1 MKSSIFRLAVLAVVS
16 LVVGAAGCSGCDNNE
31 DGTNNGLDCPDGI
44 IIQGECIRNNSDGG
58 GDTDTPDASDA
69 EDTDPTD
76 TQPDPDGDGGTD
88 IDGVCLPFDSR
99 CATATSFET
108 CDPDGEAWSAPQDCP
123 ADEVCNDG
131 ICVVGEQCEPGEVS
145 GCRSPNSQR
154 VCADD
159 GVSYDERLCPS
170 ENPTCFDGE
179 CISGQCLPDAV
190 FCDGQELKQCNST
203 GDGST
208 VQETCANG
216 CLDGACLEPPDDEC
230 GGKSYIGCDFWAVD
244 LDNYTR
250 FCSSSADCQFG
261 GCQNGVCPEEN
272 ASTQQYAVTVSNTSG
287 DNVDVEIFDGNG
299 NSVATTTVG
308 PNALESIPLPE
319 QNTNNSGLTNNSYQV
334 TATGPVTVHQFNPQS
349 NVGVFSND
357 ASLLLP
363 SNALG
368 KDYVVTGW
376 PTLQMSSASTAPES
390 TNKAYVTIVAAESG
404 QTSVTVNTPVAMQAG
419 SGVSAISAGGSQ
431 TFTMNQGQVLQLATI
446 ADTTS
451 EYDLTGLSV
460 SADKNVAVFSAH
472 ECATV
477 PTDSPAC
484 DHLEQ
489 QMLPTN
495 TWGNEYVAP
504 KFRPRGQEPDIY
516 RIISATDGNTLSTT
530 PSISGVDGRTLNIG
544 EVVEFESQQSFVVT
558 GTSPIS
564 VSQYM
569 VGAHYPGPSNG
580 CDPGGFFP
588 DESNCAVTIKNSC
601 ALPNSQSVDFRIGD
615 PAFTINVPTNQFR
628 SDYFVLTPSDYLSDW
643 VSIVHPPGVTVN
655 MDGTPVTG
663 TSNRIQNTNWVVTWA
678 EVQPGA
684 HQFTASQAFG
694 LYSYGYDCFVSYAYP
709 GGLNLEATP

>member
-99 CATATSFET
+99 CASATSFET
-108 CDPDGEAWSAPQDCP
+108 CDSDGEAWSAPQDCP

-131 ICVVGEQCEPGEVS
+131 ICVVGEQCTPGEVS

-190 FCDGQELKQCNST
+190 FCDGQELKQCNSA

-244 LDNYTR
+244 LDNYAR
-250 FCSSSADCQFG
+250 PCSSSFDCNG
-261 GCQNGVCPEEN
+261 ATCMPNGICQGQDAN
-272 ASTQQYAVTVSNTSG
+272 SQQYAVTVSNTSTQ
-287 DNVDVEIFDGNG
+287 NVDVEITDGAG
-299 NSVATTTVG
+299 STVASRTVS
-308 PNALESIPLPE
+308 PNALETFSLPE
-319 QNTNNSGLTNNSYQV
+319 QSVLDSSLSNKSYRVQ
-334 TATGPVTVHQFNPQS
+334 ATGPVTVHQFNPET

-368 KDYVVTGW
+368 KEYMFLGW
-376 PTLQMSSASTAPES
+376 PSLTTSAATSTTKS
-390 TNKAYVTIVAAESG
+390 YVTIAAAESG
-404 QTSVTVNTPVAMQAG
+404 TTNVTIETPVDILAG
-419 SGVSAISAGGSQ
+419 SGVSSMSAGS
-431 TFTMNQGQVLQLATI
+431 TETISMTEGQVLQLATVF
-446 ADTTS
+446 DDST
-451 EYDLTGLSV
+451 EHDLTGMSIT
-460 SADKNVAVFSAH
+460 SDKNIAVFSAH
-472 ECATV
+472 ECAVV
-477 PTDSPAC
+477 PTNSPYC
-484 DHLEQ
+484 DHIEQ
-489 QMLPTN
+489 QLLPIN
-495 TWGNEYVAP
+495 TWGSEYVSP
-504 KFRPRGQEPDIY
+504 KFRPRGQEADVF
-516 RIISATDGNTLSTT
+516 RVISATDGNQISTT
-530 PSISGVDGRTLNIG
+530 PSISGADGMTLNAG
-544 EVVEFESQQSFVVT
+544 EVLEFESKDSFLLT
-558 GTSPIS
+558 GTDSLS
-564 VSQYM
+564 VGQFM
-569 VGAHYPGPSNG
+569 VGSTYPGPENS
-580 CDPGGFFP
+580 CDPGGILNPFP
-588 DESNCAVTIKNSC
+588 VESNCAVTVQTTCSR
-601 ALPNSQSVDFRIGD
+601 PDGTTYTGRIGD

-628 SDYFVLTPSDYLSDW
+628 KDYFVLTPEGYYQDW
-643 VSIVHPPGVTVN
+643 VSIVHPPGLTVN
-655 MDGTPVTG
+655 MDGSPVSGST
-663 TSNRIQNTNWVVTWA
+663 NRIPNTNWSVTWV

-684 HQFTASQAFG
+684 HQFTANQPFG
-694 LYSYGYDCFVSYAYP
+694 LYSHGYSCDVSYAYP
-709 GGLNLEATP
+709 GGLDLEVSP